1 MGKGSSINYTFKFA
15 CTWNRDREGSLQM
28 VTGKKMSAL
37 LLDTDKQRITLHVDL
52 GCVENYYTYYR
63 VVRPGRMYV
72 PKSKYALNS

>member
-1 MGKGSSINYTFKFA
+1 
-15 CTWNRDREGSLQM
+15 M

-52 GCVENYYTYYR
+52 ECVESYYAYYR
-63 VVRPGRMYV
+63 VVRQGRMYV

>member
-1 MGKGSSINYTFKFA
+1 
-15 CTWNRDREGSLQM
+15 M